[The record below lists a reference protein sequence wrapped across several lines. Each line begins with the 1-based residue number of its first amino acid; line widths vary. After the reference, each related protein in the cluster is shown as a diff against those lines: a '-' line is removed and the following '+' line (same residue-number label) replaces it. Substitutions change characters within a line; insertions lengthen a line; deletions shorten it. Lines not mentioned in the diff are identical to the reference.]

1 DITDNDFESWHR
13 EELEY
18 LKRCAGES
26 DANSIAVQYVELLE
40 KLKFAEATYGSVT
53 QVPYLTYTPAEFTST
68 SGLNE
73 SARQG
78 MNAVNAE
85 YASALRKYQLQLNVV
100 ANFEHQHNIID
111 RWTPL
116 HHEYINACEYTKH
129 RVFICAVEE
138 LEGLV
143 VQRMFELSKA
153 NLAKMGYKMRKHIS
167 KAISRRSAAIRT
179 ALERYNKL
187 APHQRPP
194 CPKLDYAEVIGYS
207 LLGEFSLLKHSRYE
221 VLEKPWALP
230 DNREM
235 MKYYKLQRSQEE
247 IIRLNVEIRRFQAWL
262 DFDGEKMK
270 LAAQG
275 FRDSGSPG
283 LASEME
289 SMYGERVHVNDFHR
303 VQLQKIYE
311 MPGYTGCRPIGDQVR
326 VMRDGASDEYEEED
340 NDDDDSEAFR
350 LGDTL
355 DRVPLY

>member
-1 DITDNDFESWHR
+1 
-13 EELEY
+13 
-18 LKRCAGES
+18 
-26 DANSIAVQYVELLE
+26 
-40 KLKFAEATYGSVT
+40 
-53 QVPYLTYTPAEFTST
+53 
-68 SGLNE
+68 
-73 SARQG
+73 
-78 MNAVNAE
+78 M
-85 YASALRKYQLQLNVV
+85 
-100 ANFEHQHNIID
+100 
-111 RWTPL
+111 
-116 HHEYINACEYTKH
+116 KH
-129 RVFICAVEE
+129 SVFIRAVEE

-153 NLAKMGYKMRKHIS
+153 NLAKTGYKMRKHIS
-167 KAISRRSAAIRT
+167 KAISRRSTAVRA

-187 APHQRPP
+187 APRQRPLR
-194 CPKLDYAEVIGYS
+194 PKLDYAEVIGYS

-230 DNREM
+230 DNP
-235 MKYYKLQRSQEE
+235 
-247 IIRLNVEIRRFQAWL
+247 WL

-275 FRDSGSPG
+275 FRDSGLLG
-283 LASEME
+283 LASKME
-289 SMYGERVHVNDFHR
+289 SMYGERVRVNDFHR

-326 VMRDGASDEYEEED
+326 VMHDGASNEYEEED

>member
-1 DITDNDFESWHR
+1 
-13 EELEY
+13 
-18 LKRCAGES
+18 
-26 DANSIAVQYVELLE
+26 
-40 KLKFAEATYGSVT
+40 
-53 QVPYLTYTPAEFTST
+53 
-68 SGLNE
+68 
-73 SARQG
+73 
-78 MNAVNAE
+78 MNAINAE

-100 ANFEHQHNIID
+100 ANFEQQHNIID

-116 HHEYINACEYTKH
+116 HREYINARKYTKH
-129 RVFICAVEE
+129 HVFIHAVEE

-153 NLAKMGYKMRKHIS
+153 NLAKTGYKMRKHIS
-167 KAISRRSAAIRT
+167 KAISRRSAAIRA

-194 CPKLDYAEVIGYS
+194 RPKLDYAEVIGYS
-207 LLGEFSLLKHSRYE
+207 LLGKFSLLKHSRYK

-235 MKYYKLQRSQEE
+235 MMKYYKLQRSQEE
-247 IIRLNVEIRRFQAWL
+247 ITRLNVEIRRLQAWV

-270 LAAQG
+270 VAAQG
-275 FRDSGSPG
+275 FRDSGSSE

-289 SMYGERVHVNDFHR
+289 SMYAERVRINDFHCA
-303 VQLQKIYE
+303 QLQKIYE
-311 MPGYTGCRPIGDQVR
+311 MSGYTGCRPIGDQPR
-326 VMRDGASDEYEEED
+326 VTGDGTGDEDEED
-340 NDDDDSEAFR
+340 SDDNDNDNGEAFR